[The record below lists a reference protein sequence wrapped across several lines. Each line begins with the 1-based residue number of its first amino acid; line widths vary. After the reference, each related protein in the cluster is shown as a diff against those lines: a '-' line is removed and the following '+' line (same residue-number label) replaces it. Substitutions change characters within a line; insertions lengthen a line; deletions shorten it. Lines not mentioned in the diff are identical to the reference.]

1 MKQQAQGVCSDWST
15 YIKYIYKTVLPKLFR
30 NAKHK
35 TIFKNVISEKLRK
48 QFCFLTCILPDYV
61 AHESFKEFWKNG
73 HFENMRADFFRR
85 CQNSLWQTDD
95 AFAGMIIFF
104 TDIKYV
110 VAFHPIKILTH

>member
-1 MKQQAQGVCSDWST
+1 MLSVKSSENNFVFLPVFYLIMWLMK
-15 YIKYIYKTVLPKLFR
+15 
-30 NAKHK
+30 
-35 TIFKNVISEKLRK
+35 
-48 QFCFLTCILPDYV
+48 
-61 AHESFKEFWKNG
+61 SFKEFWKNG